1 MSRKI
6 IIRLNKGKGLLGKK
20 ITIECSDKRK
30 DLLLEDLLLSDPFWV
45 IGDYIISK
53 SNITYIRVK

>member
-6 IIRLNKGKGLLGKK
+6 IIRLNKGKGLFGKK
-20 ITIECSDKRK
+20 ITIECNDRRK

>member
-1 MSRKI
+1 MNRKI
-6 IIRLNKGKGLLGKK
+6 IIRLNKGKGLFGKK
-20 ITIECSDKRK
+20 ITIECNDRRK